1 MRQDLVDR
9 VRALV
14 GDGDDSFV
22 IAQLARA
29 QDDLSYGN
37 ARLRPAAAILPRASV
52 PSPDDELVVRLAA
65 RRILAVS
72 GIADMHAAH
81 AEAELAP
88 AADRSV
94 AAVTRGYSGYSFGS
108 RCDLPRENG
117 Q

>member
-9 VRALV
+9 VRAIV

-29 QDDLSYGN
+29 TEDLSYAN
-37 ARLRPAAAILPRASV
+37 ARLRPAASILPRASV
-52 PSPDDELVVRLAA
+52 ATPDDERVVQLAA

-72 GIADMHAAH
+72 GIAEMHAAH
-81 AEAELAP
+81 ADAELAP
-88 AADRSV
+88 ASDRSV
-94 AAVTRGYSGYSFGS
+94 ALVTRAYSGFSFGS
-108 RCDLPRENG
+108 RYDLPRENG